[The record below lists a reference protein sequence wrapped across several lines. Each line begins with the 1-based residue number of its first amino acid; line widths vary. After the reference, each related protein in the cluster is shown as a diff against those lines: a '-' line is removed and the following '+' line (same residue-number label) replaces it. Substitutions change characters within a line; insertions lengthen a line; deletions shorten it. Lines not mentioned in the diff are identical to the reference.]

1 MPHLFFFSN
10 IFSIRIL
17 IYSIIDLFINFQTL
31 IYIPSSFEAKAYYYM
46 MSLCNKNVHPFLSLA
61 NSKHSGTL
69 LDFSLPRRNI
79 FTAASA
85 GGSIDTQ
92 NPNNYLVS
100 TAMTPPP
107 ATAEK
112 KDPGGIGFL
121 DDVGGSVDGLMSC
134 TESLG
139 FESSDERTVDDQ
151 IEDHDQDDLNS
162 RKSYSTNMASY
173 SNSKCWQRSNS
184 EKKEKKFPP
193 PLSSLNQDGK
203 PNFFMRAV
211 RKDGRLELTEVKI
224 SRPETLLASRQDGRL
239 RLHLIRNEEEE
250 ETEEENDDFPL
261 DDEEEVIETIQENN
275 KEILDEEGEEK
286 VGEWKFPVTSGG
298 SGDGVRRCYGG
309 HHHHGHNNHRHDLH
323 VWRQHCVTTR

>member
-1 MPHLFFFSN
+1 
-10 IFSIRIL
+10 
-17 IYSIIDLFINFQTL
+17 
-31 IYIPSSFEAKAYYYM
+31 
-46 MSLCNKNVHPFLSLA
+46 
-61 NSKHSGTL
+61 
-69 LDFSLPRRNI
+69 
-79 FTAASA
+79 
-85 GGSIDTQ
+85 
-92 NPNNYLVS
+92 
-100 TAMTPPP
+100 MTPPTT
-107 ATAEK
+107 AAEK

-250 ETEEENDDFPL
+250 ETEEENDNFPL

-298 SGDGVRRCYGG
+298 SEDGVRRCYGG
-309 HHHHGHNNHRHDLH
+309 HHHHSHNNHRHDLH

>member
-1 MPHLFFFSN
+1 
-10 IFSIRIL
+10 
-17 IYSIIDLFINFQTL
+17 
-31 IYIPSSFEAKAYYYM
+31 M

-61 NSKHSGTL
+61 NTKDNGTV

-92 NPNNYLVS
+92 NPTNYLVS

-139 FESSDERTVDDQ
+139 FESSDERSGDDQ
-151 IEDHDQDDLNS
+151 IEDHDQDDFNA
-162 RKSYSTNMASY
+162 RKSYMASY
-173 SNSKCWQRSNS
+173 SNSRCWQRSNS

-224 SRPETLLASRQDGRL
+224 GRPETLLASRQDGRL
-239 RLHLIRNEEEE
+239 RLHLIRDEEEEE
-250 ETEEENDDFPL
+250 ETEEENEDFTLEKEEHL
-261 DDEEEVIETIQENN
+261 DDEEEVIETNQENN
-275 KEILDEEGEEK
+275 EEILEEEEEK
-286 VGEWKFPVTSGG
+286 VAEWKFPVTSGG

-309 HHHHGHNNHRHDLH
+309 HHRHGHGHGHNNHHHDLH
-323 VWRQHCVTTR
+323 VWRQHCVTTSKLGEVR

>member
-1 MPHLFFFSN
+1 
-10 IFSIRIL
+10 
-17 IYSIIDLFINFQTL
+17 
-31 IYIPSSFEAKAYYYM
+31 M
-46 MSLCNKNVHPFLSLA
+46 MSFCNKNVHPFLNLA
-61 NSKHSGTL
+61 NAKDNGTV

-79 FTAASA
+79 FT

-92 NPNNYLVS
+92 NPTNYLES
-100 TAMTPPP
+100 TSMTPPT
-107 ATAEK
+107 TAGEK

-151 IEDHDQDDLNS
+151 IEDHDQDDFNP
-162 RKSYSTNMASY
+162 RKSYMASY
-173 SNSKCWQRSNS
+173 SNSRCWQRSINS
-184 EKKEKKFPP
+184 EKKEIKKFPP

-224 SRPETLLASRQDGRL
+224 GRPETLLASRQDGRL
-239 RLHLIRNEEEE
+239 RLHLIRDEEEE
-250 ETEEENDDFPL
+250 ENEDFTLEREEHL
-261 DDEEEVIETIQENN
+261 DDEEEMIETV
-275 KEILDEEGEEK
+275 EEEEDK
-286 VGEWKFPVTSGG
+286 VAEWKFPVTSGG

-309 HHHHGHNNHRHDLH
+309 HHHHRHNNHRHDLH
-323 VWRQHCVTTR
+323 VWRQHCVTTS